1 MKTRK
6 KIFIAKD
13 HLVSSKEFK
22 IVWNKD
28 KQIAQ
33 TLIPEGIDL
42 SSYYNSESYH
52 SHKNKNTSYKDR
64 IYFFI
69 QYLMFCFKRNLIK
82 RYSNGYKLLDYGS
95 GVGNFS
101 KFMSDNGFNVLA
113 IESDK
118 RAMKISISKSV
129 DTVSHLKMLSDK
141 ERFNT
146 ITLWHVLE
154 HIPDPHKIIT
164 ELKLHL
170 DKKGIMF
177 IAVPNLNSY
186 DCFYYK
192 SNWAALDVPRHL
204 WHFTTSSIKKVMLK
218 NGFKLKKSF
227 PLPLDAYYISYLS
240 AKQKKSYFP
249 IIEGIAIGTISN
261 FIGIFSG
268 QFSSNIYVFSKKANL
283 LLQQE
288 AL

>member
-1 MKTRK
+1 MFVSRGTKMKK
-6 KIFIAKD
+6 KEKYFIAKD

-22 IVWNKD
+22 IVWNKE

-33 TLIPEGIDL
+33 TLIPDGIDL
-42 SSYYNSESYH
+42 SSYYNSKSYH
-52 SHKNKNTSYKDR
+52 SHKNKNSSNKDH

-69 QYLMFCFKRNLIK
+69 QNLMFRFKRYLIK
-82 RYSNGYKLLDYGS
+82 RYSNGAKLLDYGS

-101 KFMSDNGFNVLA
+101 KFMTDNGFNVLA
-113 IESDK
+113 IEPDK

-164 ELKLHL
+164 ELNLHL
-170 DKKGIMF
+170 DKKGIVF

-186 DCFYYK
+186 DSFYYK
-192 SNWAALDVPRHL
+192 SNWAALDVPRHV
-204 WHFTTSSIKKVMLK
+204 WHFTSSGIQTLMQKAGFELVKRYPLWFDAFYIAYLSEQHLGSRWPLLKGFFIGLTSNIKAFFSGEYSSI
-218 NGFKLKKSF
+218 
-227 PLPLDAYYISYLS
+227 
-240 AKQKKSYFP
+240 
-249 IIEGIAIGTISN
+249 
-261 FIGIFSG
+261 
-268 QFSSNIYVFSKKANL
+268 IYVFRKT
-283 LLQQE
+283 
-288 AL
+288 

>member
-1 MKTRK
+1 MFVSRGTKMKTK
-6 KIFIAKD
+6 EKYFIAKD

-22 IVWNKD
+22 IVWNKE
-28 KQIAQ
+28 KQIAK

-52 SHKNKNTSYKDR
+52 SHKDKRTSSKDR

-69 QYLMFCFKRNLIK
+69 QKLMFHFKKHLIK
-82 RYSNGYKLLDYGS
+82 RHSNGAKLLDFGS

-101 KFMSDNGFNVLA
+101 KFMTDNGFNVLA
-113 IESDK
+113 LEPDK
-118 RAMKISISKSV
+118 QATKASISKSV
-129 DTVSHLKMLSDK
+129 DTVSSLKMLSDK

-154 HIPDPHKIIT
+154 HVPDPHKTIT

-186 DCFYYK
+186 DCLYYK
-192 SNWAALDVPRHL
+192 SNWAALDVPRHV
-204 WHFTTSSIKKVMLK
+204 WHFTSSGIQMLMQKSGFELVKKHPLWFDSFYIAYLSEQHLGSRWPLLKGFFIGLTSNLKAFFSGEYSSI
-218 NGFKLKKSF
+218 
-227 PLPLDAYYISYLS
+227 
-240 AKQKKSYFP
+240 
-249 IIEGIAIGTISN
+249 
-261 FIGIFSG
+261 
-268 QFSSNIYVFSKKANL
+268 IYVFRKT
-283 LLQQE
+283 
-288 AL
+288 

>member
-1 MKTRK
+1 MKTRGK
-6 KIFIAKD
+6 YLIAKD

-22 IVWNKD
+22 IVWNKK
-28 KQIAQ
+28 KQIAK
-33 TLIPEGIDL
+33 TLIPDGIDL

-52 SHKNKNTSYKDR
+52 SHKNKSTSRKDR

-69 QYLMFCFKRNLIK
+69 QDLMFRFKKHLIK
-82 RYSNGYKLLDYGS
+82 RYSTGGKLLDYGS

-113 IESDK
+113 IEPDK
-118 RAMKISISKSV
+118 RAMKTSISKTV
-129 DTVSHLKMLSDK
+129 NTVSDLKILKDK
-141 ERFNT
+141 EGFNT

-177 IAVPNLNSY
+177 IAVPNLNSH
-186 DCFYYK
+186 DSLYYK

-204 WHFTTSSIKKVMLK
+204 WHFTSPGLQMLMQKAGFELVNRHPLWFDAFYIAYLSEQHLGSRWPLLKGFFIGLTSNIKAFFSGEYSSI
-218 NGFKLKKSF
+218 
-227 PLPLDAYYISYLS
+227 
-240 AKQKKSYFP
+240 
-249 IIEGIAIGTISN
+249 
-261 FIGIFSG
+261 
-268 QFSSNIYVFSKKANL
+268 IYVFRKT
-283 LLQQE
+283 
-288 AL
+288 

>member
-1 MKTRK
+1 MKTREK
-6 KIFIAKD
+6 YFIAKD

-22 IVWNKD
+22 IVWNKE

-52 SHKNKNTSYKDR
+52 SHKNKNTSNKDR

-69 QYLMFCFKRNLIK
+69 QNLMFRFKRHLIK
-82 RYSNGYKLLDYGS
+82 RYSNGVKLLDYGS

-101 KFMSDNGFNVLA
+101 KFMTDNGFNVLA
-113 IESDK
+113 IEPDK
-118 RAMKISISKSV
+118 RAMITSISKSV
-129 DTVSHLKMLSDK
+129 VTVSHLKMLSDK

-154 HIPDPHKIIT
+154 HIPDAQKIIT

-177 IAVPNLNSY
+177 IAVPNLNSH
-186 DCFYYK
+186 DCLYYK
-192 SNWAALDVPRHL
+192 SNWAALDVPRHV
-204 WHFTTSSIKKVMLK
+204 WHFTSSGIQILMQKAGFELVKRHPLWFDAFYIAYLSEQHLGSRWPLLKGFFIGLISNIKAFFSGEYSSI
-218 NGFKLKKSF
+218 
-227 PLPLDAYYISYLS
+227 
-240 AKQKKSYFP
+240 
-249 IIEGIAIGTISN
+249 
-261 FIGIFSG
+261 
-268 QFSSNIYVFSKKANL
+268 IYVFRKT
-283 LLQQE
+283 
-288 AL
+288 

>member
-1 MKTRK
+1 MKTRRK
-6 KIFIAKD
+6 YLIAKD

-22 IVWNKD
+22 IVWNKE

-33 TLIPEGIDL
+33 TLIPDGIDL

-52 SHKNKNTSYKDR
+52 SHKNKSTSSKDR

-69 QYLMFCFKRNLIK
+69 QDLMFRFKKHLIK
-82 RYSNGYKLLDYGS
+82 RYSAGGKLLDYGS

-113 IESDK
+113 IEPDK
-118 RAMKISISKSV
+118 GAMKTSIKKTV
-129 DTVSHLKMLSDK
+129 NTVSGLEMLIDK
-141 ERFNT
+141 EGFNT

-170 DKKGIMF
+170 GKKGIMF
-177 IAVPNLNSY
+177 IAAPNLNSH
-186 DCFYYK
+186 DSLYYK

-204 WHFTTSSIKKVMLK
+204 WHFTSPGLQMLMQKAGFELVNRHPLWFDAFYIAYLSEQHLGSRWPLLKGFFIGLISNIKAFFSGEYSSI
-218 NGFKLKKSF
+218 
-227 PLPLDAYYISYLS
+227 
-240 AKQKKSYFP
+240 
-249 IIEGIAIGTISN
+249 
-261 FIGIFSG
+261 
-268 QFSSNIYVFSKKANL
+268 IYVFRKT
-283 LLQQE
+283 
-288 AL
+288 

>member
-1 MKTRK
+1 MKTRGK
-6 KIFIAKD
+6 YLIAKD

-22 IVWNKD
+22 IVWNKE

-52 SHKNKNTSYKDR
+52 SHKNKNTSNKDR

-69 QYLMFCFKRNLIK
+69 QNLMFRFKRHLIK
-82 RYSNGYKLLDYGS
+82 RYSNGVKLLDYGS

-101 KFMSDNGFNVLA
+101 KFMTDNGFNVLA
-113 IESDK
+113 IEPDK
-118 RAMKISISKSV
+118 RAMITSISKSV
-129 DTVSHLKMLSDK
+129 VTVSHLKMLSDK

-154 HIPDPHKIIT
+154 HIPDAQKIIT

-177 IAVPNLNSY
+177 IAVPNLNSH
-186 DCFYYK
+186 DCLYYK
-192 SNWAALDVPRHL
+192 SNWAALDVPRHV
-204 WHFTTSSIKKVMLK
+204 WHFTSSGIQILMQKAGFELVKRHPLWFDAFYIAYLSEQHLGSRWPLLKGFFIGLISNIKAFFSGEYSSI
-218 NGFKLKKSF
+218 
-227 PLPLDAYYISYLS
+227 
-240 AKQKKSYFP
+240 
-249 IIEGIAIGTISN
+249 
-261 FIGIFSG
+261 
-268 QFSSNIYVFSKKANL
+268 IYVFRKT
-283 LLQQE
+283 
-288 AL
+288 

>member
-1 MKTRK
+1 MFVSRGTKMKTK
-6 KIFIAKD
+6 EKYFIAKD

-22 IVWNKD
+22 IVWNKE

-33 TLIPEGIDL
+33 TLIPDGIDL

-52 SHKNKNTSYKDR
+52 SHKNKNSSNKDH

-69 QYLMFCFKRNLIK
+69 QNLMFRFKRDLIK
-82 RYSNGYKLLDYGS
+82 RYSNGAKLLDYGS

-101 KFMSDNGFNVLA
+101 KFMTDNGFNVLA

-129 DTVSHLKMLSDK
+129 NTVSHLKMLSDK

-177 IAVPNLNSY
+177 VAVPNLNSY

-192 SNWAALDVPRHL
+192 SNWAALDVPRHV
-204 WHFTTSSIKKVMLK
+204 WHFTSSGIQILMQKTGFELVKRYPLWFDAFYIAYLSEQHLGSRWPLLKGFFIGLTSNIKAFFSGEYSSI
-218 NGFKLKKSF
+218 
-227 PLPLDAYYISYLS
+227 
-240 AKQKKSYFP
+240 
-249 IIEGIAIGTISN
+249 
-261 FIGIFSG
+261 
-268 QFSSNIYVFSKKANL
+268 IYVFRKT
-283 LLQQE
+283 
-288 AL
+288 

>member
-1 MKTRK
+1 MFVSRGTKMKTK
-6 KIFIAKD
+6 EKYFIAKD

-22 IVWNKD
+22 IVWNKE

-33 TLIPEGIDL
+33 TLIPDGIDL
-42 SSYYNSESYH
+42 SSYYNSESYY
-52 SHKNKNTSYKDR
+52 SHKNKNSSNKDH

-69 QYLMFCFKRNLIK
+69 QNLMFRFKRHLIK
-82 RYSNGYKLLDYGS
+82 RYSNGAKLLDFGS

-101 KFMSDNGFNVLA
+101 KFMTDNGFNVLA
-113 IESDK
+113 IEPDK
-118 RAMKISISKSV
+118 RAIKISISKSV

-192 SNWAALDVPRHL
+192 SNWAALDVPRHV
-204 WHFTTSSIKKVMLK
+204 WHFTSSGIQILMQKAGFELVKRHPLWFDAFYIAYLSEQHLGSRWPLLKGFFIGLTSNIKAFFSGEYSSI
-218 NGFKLKKSF
+218 
-227 PLPLDAYYISYLS
+227 
-240 AKQKKSYFP
+240 
-249 IIEGIAIGTISN
+249 
-261 FIGIFSG
+261 
-268 QFSSNIYVFSKKANL
+268 IYVFRKT
-283 LLQQE
+283 
-288 AL
+288 

>member
-1 MKTRK
+1 MKTRGK
-6 KIFIAKD
+6 YLIAKD
-13 HLVSSKEFK
+13 YLVSSKEFK
-22 IVWNKD
+22 IVWNKE

-33 TLIPEGIDL
+33 TLIPDGIDL

-52 SHKNKNTSYKDR
+52 SHKNKSTSRKDR

-69 QYLMFCFKRNLIK
+69 QDLMFRFKKHLIK
-82 RYSNGYKLLDYGS
+82 RYSAGGKLLDYGS

-113 IESDK
+113 IEPDK
-118 RAMKISISKSV
+118 GAMKTSIKKTV
-129 DTVSHLKMLSDK
+129 NTVSGLEMLIDK
-141 ERFNT
+141 EGFNT

-177 IAVPNLNSY
+177 IAVPNLNSH
-186 DCFYYK
+186 DSLYYK

-204 WHFTTSSIKKVMLK
+204 WHFTSPGLQMLMQKAGFELVNRHPLWFDAFYIAYLSEQHLGSRWPLLKGFFIGLISNIKAFFSGEYSSI
-218 NGFKLKKSF
+218 
-227 PLPLDAYYISYLS
+227 IH
-240 AKQKKSYFP
+240 
-249 IIEGIAIGTISN
+249 
-261 FIGIFSG
+261 
-268 QFSSNIYVFSKKANL
+268 VFRKT
-283 LLQQE
+283 
-288 AL
+288 